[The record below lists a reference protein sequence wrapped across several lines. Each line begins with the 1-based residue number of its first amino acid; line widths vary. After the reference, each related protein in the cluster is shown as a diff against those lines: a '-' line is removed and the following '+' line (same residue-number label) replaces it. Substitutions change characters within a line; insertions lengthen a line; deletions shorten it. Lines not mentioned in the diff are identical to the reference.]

1 MTSKRLIP
9 LAIGI
14 GAIAGLRSFTAPAAV
29 SWAAYARTLALRH
42 SGLKF
47 LKSPVSRNIALAL
60 AAGEL
65 IADKLP
71 STPNR
76 TNPGPLAARIVS
88 GALCGAAIY
97 SSGKQPIAI
106 GALLGGVGA
115 VAGSFAGY
123 DVRRRLG
130 RQIAVPDAALALFE
144 DVLAIGGGASIVSA
158 AHG

>member
-1 MTSKRLIP
+1 MSSKRPIP

-14 GAIAGLRSFTAPAAV
+14 GAIAGLRTFTAPAAV
-29 SWAAYARTLALRH
+29 GWAAHAKLFALHH
-42 SGLKF
+42 SVLKF
-47 LKSPVSRNIALAL
+47 LKSRVSRNIILAF

-76 TNPGPLAARIVS
+76 TDPGPLAARIVS

-97 SSGKQPIAI
+97 SSAKQPIAT
-106 GALLGGVGA
+106 GAALGGLGA
-115 VAGSFAGY
+115 IAGSFAGY
-123 DVRRRLG
+123 EVRRRLG
-130 RQIAVPDAALALFE
+130 RKIDVPDAALALLE

-158 AHG
+158 A